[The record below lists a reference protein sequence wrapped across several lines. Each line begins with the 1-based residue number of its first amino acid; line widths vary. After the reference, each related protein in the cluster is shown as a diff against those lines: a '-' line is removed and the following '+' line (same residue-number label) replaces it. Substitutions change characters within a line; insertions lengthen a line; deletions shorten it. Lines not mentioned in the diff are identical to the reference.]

1 MGDDAMNALN
11 TIFILVL
18 AFLTVF
24 VEASFGTF
32 RRLLG
37 VQPVLLPCLMS
48 YASVAAGIPTVSLL
62 AVLGGLWFD
71 SMSANLLSVSILPLF
86 VIGAAVR
93 QFSHLILRNQSYAQL
108 VLGFSASGFAPLL
121 TLIILLSSGAEQII
135 GLGFVWQWLIM
146 TLLGGLLVPIYFRL
160 FDKVYRTLGY
170 ERVAETSFREDR
182 EIKRG
187 RRK

>member
-1 MGDDAMNALN
+1 MNALN

-18 AFLTVF
+18 AFLAVF
-24 VEASFGTF
+24 MEASFGTF
-32 RRLLG
+32 RRLLA
-37 VQPVLLPCLMS
+37 VQVDFLPGLMV
-48 YASVAAGIPTVSLL
+48 YASLSAGIPTVCLL

-71 SMSANLLSVSILPLF
+71 SLSSNQLGVSILPLF
-86 VIGAAVR
+86 LIGFAVR
-93 QFSHLILRNQSYAQL
+93 QFSHLILRDQTYAQL
-108 VLGFSASGFAPLL
+108 ILGFSASGFAPLL
-121 TLIILLSSGAEQII
+121 ALVILFSCGEQPII
-135 GLGFVWQWLIM
+135 GLGFVWQWFVM

-187 RRK
+187 RK

>member
-1 MGDDAMNALN
+1 MNALN
-11 TIFILVL
+11 SIFILVV
-18 AFLTVF
+18 AFLAVF
-24 VEASFGTF
+24 MEASFGTF

-37 VQPVLLPCLMS
+37 VQPDLLPGLMV
-48 YASVAAGIPTVSLL
+48 YASLSAGMPTVSLL
-62 AVLGGLWFD
+62 AVFGGLWFD
-71 SMSANLLSVSILPLF
+71 SLSANPPGVSILPLF
-86 VIGAAVR
+86 VIGAGVR

-121 TLIILLSSGAEQII
+121 TLIILFSSGAEPII

-170 ERVAETSFREDR
+170 ERVAETSFRHDR

-187 RRK
+187 RK